1 MLELWQ
7 NLPLHLNPIIFTI
20 GNFSF
25 RWYSLGYILALIT
38 IYLFLQKQFKRGIY
52 PGGLTLDKLENI
64 LLFTFLGAILGG
76 RIGYAIFYDWSDF
89 IIHPWQTLL
98 PFADDG
104 SFSGFYGMSFHGGLV
119 GALLIGWLAVSK
131 YKLNFYEV
139 LNFIIPA
146 FPLGY
151 FWGRLGN
158 FMNGELYGRI
168 TESKIGM
175 YFSKKEQQLGIL
187 RHPSQL
193 YEAFGEGL
201 ILFLILQ
208 YCNHKKA
215 CQNKLFPLFLIFY
228 GLIRFLIE
236 FFRQPD
242 PQLGFVAFG
251 WMTMGQAL
259 CVSMMLVGGA
269 LFIKQLKNLK

>member
-7 NLPLHLNPIIFTI
+7 NLPLHLNPVIFTI

-38 IYLFLQKQFKRGIY
+38 IYLFLRRQFKKGAN
-52 PGGLTLDKLENI
+52 PKNLTLDELENI
-64 LLFTFLGAILGG
+64 LLFTFLGALLGG
-76 RIGYAIFYDWSDF
+76 RIGYAIFYDWSNF
-89 IIHPWQTLL
+89 IIHPWQELL

-119 GALLIGWLAVSK
+119 GALLSGWLITKK
-131 YKLNFYEV
+131 YSLKFYGV

-158 FMNGELYGRI
+158 FMNGELYGRV
-168 TESKIGM
+168 TENKIGM
-175 YFSKKEQQLGIL
+175 HFNQTDKQLGIL

-193 YEAFGEGL
+193 YEALSQGL
-201 ILFLILQ
+201 LLFLILRWG
-208 YCNHKKA
+208 CSHKKA

-242 PQLGFVAFG
+242 SQLGFVALG
-251 WMTMGQAL
+251 WMTMGQML
-259 CVSMMLVGGA
+259 CILMMLIGG
-269 LFIKQLKNLK
+269 FIFWKIDKK

>member
-7 NLPLHLNPIIFTI
+7 NLPLHLNPVIFTI

-25 RWYSLGYILALIT
+25 RWYSLGYILALTT
-38 IYLFLQKQFKRGIY
+38 IYLFLRRQFKKGAN
-52 PGGLTLDKLENI
+52 PKNLTLDKLENI
-64 LLFTFLGAILGG
+64 LLFTFLGALLGG
-76 RIGYAIFYDWSDF
+76 RIGYAILYDWSDF
-89 IIHPWQTLL
+89 VIHPWQTLL
-98 PFADDG
+98 PFTDDG
-104 SFSGFYGMSFHGGLV
+104 SFSGFYGMSFHGGLI
-119 GALLIGWLAVSK
+119 GTLLVGWLIVSK

-158 FMNGELYGRI
+158 FMNSELYGRV

-175 YFSKKEQQLGIL
+175 YFNQSDKQLGIL

-193 YEAFGEGL
+193 YEALGEGL
-201 ILFLILQ
+201 LLFLILQ
-208 YCNHKKA
+208 YCSHKKT
-215 CQNKLFPLFLIFY
+215 CQNNRFPLFLIFY

-242 PQLGFVAFG
+242 AQLGFVALG
-251 WMTMGQAL
+251 WITMGQVL
-259 CVSMMLVGGA
+259 CSLMIVVGIVMS
-269 LFIKQLKNLK
+269 FKNLK